1 MVITAASGAAPAS
14 RNRDDF
20 TVAEFKQMARIGGW
34 TFWRGVLIGFVAA
47 FPIAYLALVGE
58 KLLGFGG

>member
-1 MVITAASGAAPAS
+1 MVITASRGAMPAS
-14 RNRDDF
+14 SNRDDF
-20 TVAEFKQMARIGGW
+20 TIAEFKQMARSQGW
-34 TFWRGVLIGFVAA
+34 VFWRGVLIGFVAA